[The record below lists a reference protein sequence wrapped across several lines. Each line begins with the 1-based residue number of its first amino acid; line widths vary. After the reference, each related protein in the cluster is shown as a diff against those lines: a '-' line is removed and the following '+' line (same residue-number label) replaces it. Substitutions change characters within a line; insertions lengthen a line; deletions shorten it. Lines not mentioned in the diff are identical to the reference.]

1 MAKFKNYEIN
11 NEEEVCA
18 IGRAFSSPIR
28 LKILQLLYEDCLIM
42 AISHASWIFLHPAL
56 LFTSKFWKKQD

>member
-18 IGRAFSSPIR
+18 IGPRILFSDPV
-28 LKILQLLYEDCLIM
+28 ED
-42 AISHASWIFLHPAL
+42 STASI
-56 LFTSKFWKKQD
+56 